1 MAWGP
6 INWNAIKTGYSPGT
20 HIDSADPTVGTEENQ
35 LKAAMWNLYEN
46 TMKEHHIRIEAGGL
60 EGTIDLDSDLD
71 IGASQYDILVASGT
85 NTITA
90 FSTAAAGVTRKII
103 FNSARQLTH
112 GAALKLYPSGN
123 RNIQT
128 AVGDVAIFGSRG
140 SGNWECLAYQRADGY
155 PLLGV
160 IQHKWNENTNQTFTV
175 VNNPIPWDNSPPQS
189 GEGGQIFSLTIT
201 PKYSDSYLEFF
212 AASYCSTY
220 ANDRIVT
227 LALFKDSETTCRRQG
242 KPTGHNWGR
251 YMLHTKVDTPSTA
264 AQTWKIR
271 IGINSTGGGTDL
283 WLNQDALANPKGAQI
298 LDHEFWIKEVRDAA

>member
-1 MAWGP
+1 MSWGP
-6 INWNAIKTGYSPGT
+6 INWSAIKTGYSPGT

-155 PLLGV
+155 PLLGE
-160 IQHKWNENTNQTFTV
+160 IQHVYTSFQNRLTV
-175 VNNPIPWDNSPPQS
+175 TNNPIPWDNTPPLS
-189 GEGGQIFSLTIT
+189 SEGGQLFSLAIT
-201 PKYSDSYLEFF
+201 PKYSDSILIFQ
-212 AASYCSTY
+212 
-220 ANDRIVT
+220 ANAHVSPYTSNRVIT
-227 LALFKDSETTCRRQG
+227 MALFKDSEGTARGQSKPRAPDWHRCSLLWRETAGGTT
-242 KPTGHNWGR
+242 
-251 YMLHTKVDTPSTA
+251 
-264 AQTWKIR
+264 AQTWKVR
-271 IGINSTGGGTDL
+271 IGTNSTSGGWDL
-283 WLNQDALANPKGAQI
+283 YVNADVLYNQKGAGI
-298 LDHEFWIKEVRDAA
+298 IDTNFLITEKRLPA